1 MATKVAMRTIPEPPK
16 GTRAV
21 YRGRGAGTIAF
32 RGEDEALSFVCGKC
46 SSTLAKN
53 VKGGQLNNL
62 VLKCNR
68 CGAFNETIG

>member
-1 MATKVAMRTIPEPPK
+1 VATKVAMRTIPEPAR

-21 YRGRGAGTIAF
+21 FSGRGAGTIAF
-32 RGEDEALSFVCGKC
+32 HGEEEALSFLCGKC

-62 VLKCNR
+62 VLKCNQ
-68 CGAFNETIG
+68 CGTYNEAII

>member
-1 MATKVAMRTIPEPPK
+1 MTTIPEPPN

-21 YRGRGAGTIAF
+21 YKGRGAGTIAF
-32 RGEDEALSFVCGKC
+32 RGEGRGLSYVCGRC
-46 SSTLAKN
+46 SATLAKD
-53 VKGGQLNNL
+53 VRGGSLNNL